1 MWSHSA
7 TTDQNGHYVLKDIS
21 PRKYKVMAK
30 LPEAAVGTQAAK
42 SEAVTV
48 MLAEHDHHVMDFK
61 LTLPK
66 SE

>member
-30 LPEAAVGTQAAK
+30 LPEAAAGTQAAK

-48 MLAEHDHHVMDFK
+48 MLASTITM
-61 LTLPK
+61 
-66 SE
+66 